1 MAADSGVRRRL
12 RMTRNQA
19 LHKRLMWAGL
29 ECVRSTYATMKG
41 GTAFAF
47 ALGLN
52 RHSTDLDCDAEQ
64 PVERRD
70 RIGSV
75 AQAIG

>member
-1 MAADSGVRRRL
+1 MRPEHRRGFEGR
-12 RMTRNQA
+12 
-19 LHKRLMWAGL
+19 H
-29 ECVRSTYATMKG
+29 
-41 GTAFAF
+41 
-47 ALGLN
+47 GLN

-70 RIGSV
+70 RIDSA